1 MWIRLDGGQSTQLD
15 GYRLSK
21 VVMDRSDLT
30 SMSHILHREKMA
42 DDVTHIVHYE
52 VVVEDVQVFNIWH
65 VRDDS

>member
-1 MWIRLDGGQSTQLD
+1 
-15 GYRLSK
+15 
-21 VVMDRSDLT
+21 MDRSDLT